1 MHALKRLLAWAGI
14 IDGDTP
20 PPTEKAL
27 AENFKVFFENTYGTR
42 AAAAN
47 GNGDENAAGAED
59 TATRRFSQCPN
70 FEALS
75 YLSALEKAK
84 AEMKM
89 LFVYLHGPH
98 HFNSQAFCK
107 NLCASAEALTFLQS
121 QFLCWGASST
131 ERDGYNMAIQLNVT
145 DFPFVAVVCPGVPA
159 AQVIFRASG
168 TDAMVAPHELVARI
182 QRAVSA
188 NQELVDN
195 ARAIQLQRDQDRML
209 TRQQDLD
216 YAAAMAQDRE
226 RKAQERAARDAELA
240 TARAAQAQA
249 EEERRITEEAARQ
262 KESKLDQASRIVAEE
277 LAPEP
282 SEKPWIVLRFQ
293 LPDGQRFR
301 RKFDVGTTL
310 RQLRAFV
317 TVELASRESK
327 IERFNLFHASKR
339 RTFSEEE
346 GEQAAT
352 TTLSDVG
359 LTADVL
365 LVQDLDA

>member
-98 HFNSQAFCK
+98 HFNSQVRERCAWVLGVTGSLYQVCGRPRGRFGVPLRIKVHFIAASRADSVWYSQAFCK

-121 QFLCWGASST
+121 QFLCWGARCGQECNGLGQKRAKFAADPPPTTLTFDSCFAYPRVPASACVACSNFCFCPIMNSDKRPASKYSST

-145 DFPFVAVVCPGVPA
+145 DFPFVAVVCPGS
-159 AQVIFRASG
+159 F
-168 TDAMVAPHELVARI
+168 DELLCRHFA
-182 QRAVSA
+182 
-188 NQELVDN
+188 
-195 ARAIQLQRDQDRML
+195 
-209 TRQQDLD
+209 
-216 YAAAMAQDRE
+216 
-226 RKAQERAARDAELA
+226 
-240 TARAAQAQA
+240 
-249 EEERRITEEAARQ
+249 
-262 KESKLDQASRIVAEE
+262 
-277 LAPEP
+277 
-282 SEKPWIVLRFQ
+282 
-293 LPDGQRFR
+293 
-301 RKFDVGTTL
+301 
-310 RQLRAFV
+310 
-317 TVELASRESK
+317 
-327 IERFNLFHASKR
+327 
-339 RTFSEEE
+339 
-346 GEQAAT
+346 
-352 TTLSDVG
+352 
-359 LTADVL
+359 
-365 LVQDLDA
+365 